1 MVATKLIAVLLVAV
15 VAVGGVSA
23 CIVIGNDDDKGP
35 DVPDVPDTP
44 DPTPDTPDPKPD
56 PSGPTDPDTPDVPGP
71 YDPSTG
77 SATDWSQWLGGFDSP
92 GVSDTKSPIAKED
105 MKEVWKVVGKASGSM
120 SSWYTPGSAI
130 CVGQYTYYYSSLDFS
145 LHRVVTATGE
155 DAGSVGCPTRLMY
168 NTALAYGDDK
178 IFVPTFQDASTVVVA
193 YDAETL
199 EKLFVTEPVYGG
211 QVQGP
216 ISYKDGRIFFGT
228 YAGDYACFSSED
240 PDPKS
245 SDEVS
250 PLLWSVEGKG
260 WYNASPAFLGDLCVI
275 VEKGYDKNGA
285 IAYLVETSTGAIVD
299 TMEFYREYC
308 VSAATAYEGRVY
320 IALNAVSDKTLE
332 EVSDQTPKTLTIH
345 SFEIDGGFVDS
356 SEKVWRSTAKG
367 GGTQSIPVIWNDRLY
382 IGGGGSVM
390 GSNEPFHVIDI
401 LSDGTMRSA
410 YSVDIKTKSTPTLT
424 IGYSGAV
431 YIYVIEYGHVFE
443 GEDEESTN
451 GTADVVCLRDR
462 PGQKSG
468 DVVFRVTPSV
478 PQFAYQSIAISS
490 DGYILVRNDSTLFC
504 YGPGKV
510 DPAKDLIDEIESAI
524 DRANSKKA
532 TPADAP
538 RIEERYASL
547 TDDGKAAVS
556 DAYGRFT
563 ALYRTVTFDYG
574 TERVEARILK
584 GCTVALPEAS
594 PDGRII
600 SGWTCDG
607 KSWDF
612 TDRVSGDMVLDA
624 VYASVATVT
633 LDPSNGSAKSSVAV
647 VKGGIMGFVSDPV
660 REGYTFGGWFSGDT
674 EYTPQYSRVD
684 SDIALTA
691 RWLKN
696 STISFDS
703 DGGSSASSMEAVYG
717 KPVGKLPTVKKSGSS
732 FLGWFY
738 GDERYTEDTI
748 YLLEQSIVLK
758 AHWDVNKE
766 GSVEAGKGVSVKGAL
781 PADAEADIIHK
792 KNVETTSTK
801 SIREA
806 AGNENVDIFM
816 LSLSGDGI
824 DGTQRFTLVIDM
836 DSSMNG
842 RQVNAYFYMG
852 STSKVLKVEGTVA
865 DGKLEFEFNG
875 ITSSKGVQVD
885 FGLTAGTGLAER
897 FVIA

>member
-44 DPTPDTPDPKPD
+44 DPTPDTPDTPDPKPD
-56 PSGPTDPDTPDVPGP
+56 PSGPTDPDTPDAPSP
-71 YDPSTG
+71 YEPSTG

-92 GVSDTKSPIAKED
+92 GVSDAKSPISKED
-105 MKEVWKVVGKASGSM
+105 MKEIWNVIGKTSGSM
-120 SSWYTPGSAI
+120 SGWYTPGSAI

-145 LHRVVTATGE
+145 LHRVITVTGE
-155 DAGSVGCPTRLMY
+155 DAGSVSCPTRLMY

-178 IFVPTFQDASTVVVA
+178 IFVPTFQDTSTVVVA

-345 SFEIDGGFVDS
+345 SFEIDDGFVDS

-451 GTADVVCLRDR
+451 GTADIVCLRDK

-504 YGPGKV
+504 YGPGKT
-510 DPAKDLIDEIESAI
+510 DPAKDLEEEIESAI

-547 TDDGKAAVS
+547 TDDGKATVS

-574 TERVEARILK
+574 TERVEVRILK
-584 GCTVALPEAS
+584 GCAVSLPESS

-607 KSWDF
+607 KPWNF
-612 TDRVSGDMVLDA
+612 TDRVSGDIVLDA
-624 VYASVATVT
+624 VYADVATVT
-633 LDPSNGSAKSSVAV
+633 LDPSNGSAKSSIAV

-703 DGGSSASSMEAVYG
+703 DGGSSASSIDAVYG
-717 KPVGKLPTVKKSGSS
+717 KPVGSLPVVKKSGSS
-732 FLGWFY
+732 FLGWFH
-738 GDERYTEDTI
+738 GDERYTEDTV

-781 PADAEADIIHK
+781 PADAEADIQK
-792 KNVETTSTK
+792 KNVETTSTA
-801 SIREA
+801 SIRKA
-806 AGNENVDIFM
+806 AGSESVDIFM

-824 DGTQRFTLVIDM
+824 DGNQRFTLVIDM

-852 STSKVLKVEGTVA
+852 SASKVLKVEGTVA
-865 DGKLEFEFNG
+865 DGKLELGFNG
-875 ITSSKGVQVD
+875 ITSSKGIQVD
-885 FGLTAGTGLAER
+885 FGLSAGAGLAGR
-897 FVIA
+897 L